1 MFWFGRKDSI
11 RILFCQ
17 FKAFKVIL
25 LKGAARK
32 KLYIL
37 RSQLC
42 ISSLTLEQK
51 WRSDI
56 FGLESGHLQICIC
69 KYLTERRG
77 ESDPPALESISLS
90 AGGVWPPAVASILQ
104 GEGVGLTPCTWKHL
118 TGHRGCICK
127 YLTKRRGDSD
137 PPALESILLKRRGEG
152 WHGSFLPKSPP
163 NSTWTKQVE
172 EPYCGHK
179 RGLAEGF

>member
-56 FGLESGHLQICIC
+56 FSLESGHLH
-69 KYLTERRG
+69 LH
-77 ESDPPALESISLS
+77 
-90 AGGVWPPAVASILQ
+90 LQ
-104 GEGVGLTPCTWKHL
+104 VS
-118 TGHRGCICK
+118 
-127 YLTKRRGDSD
+127 Y
-137 PPALESILLKRRGEG
+137 
-152 WHGSFLPKSPP
+152 
-163 NSTWTKQVE
+163 
-172 EPYCGHK
+172 
-179 RGLAEGF
+179 